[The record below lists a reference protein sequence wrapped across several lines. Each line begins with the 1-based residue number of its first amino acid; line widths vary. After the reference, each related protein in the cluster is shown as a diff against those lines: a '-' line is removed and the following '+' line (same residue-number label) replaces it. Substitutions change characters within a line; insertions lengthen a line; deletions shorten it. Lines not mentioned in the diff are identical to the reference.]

1 MVSKVT
7 IIDSYLTFLNTERQ
21 FVAVIVK
28 KDIIAFVIFF
38 KVNVYVC
45 DESGRMC
52 TYIYVVVLVNAISTK
67 TSRKRFPRQPGS
79 CGCNGRPTGR
89 FWHPSGHRR
98 TVLGPAEEESFPVP
112 HQVSLVHH
120 PWYERHHRAG
130 VQFQTVTSLTC
141 CFCFFFLFSSKIT

>member
-1 MVSKVT
+1 M
-7 IIDSYLTFLNTERQ
+7 
-21 FVAVIVK
+21 
-28 KDIIAFVIFF
+28 
-38 KVNVYVC
+38 C
-45 DESGRMC
+45 DETGRMC

-67 TSRKRFPRQPGS
+67 TSRKSFPRQPGS
-79 CGCNGRPTGR
+79 CCCNGRPTGK

-141 CFCFFFLFSSKIT
+141 CFCFFVFIEDHLTVQGEKDIEVHLDMLLMCCYYGFRTTKSHLKWILSNSGWL